1 MKPQLIVLGINGLV
15 GSRLKELLMEDFD
28 LIGMDRVGGV
38 DITKPETL
46 TSIREHK
53 DASFVLHL
61 AAKTDVDGC
70 ELDRDQGEEG
80 DAWRIN
86 VFGSEN
92 VAEICR
98 ETGKKLIYISTDFVF
113 DGPEKDYT
121 ENSIPHPINWY
132 GQTKYAGEQVVL
144 NSSQNIVLRIAY
156 PYRAKCGGPKK
167 DFVHTLYHRLQR
179 NESLTVLT
187 DHIFTPTF
195 IDDIAKS
202 IETLIAKNASGIY
215 HGVGGAS
222 LSPFEAAQVLAR
234 QFGFDERLITG
245 VKTAGYYQG
254 RAPRPLELRLKNDK
268 IASLGVTMRAFG
280 QGLEEIKRQGIE

>member
-1 MKPQLIVLGINGLV
+1 MKQVILGTGLSGLV
-15 GSRLKELLMEDFD
+15 GTRIVELLDSKYSFTD
-28 LIGMDRVGGV
+28 LSLATGV
-38 DITKPETL
+38 DITQKEVVTKHIQN
-46 TSIREHK
+46 SQSAWVIHM
-53 DASFVLHL
+53 

-70 ELDRDQGEEG
+70 EKDKSADQTGA
-80 DAWRIN
+80 AWQIN
-86 VFGSEN
+86 VEGTRNIVEAADQFHKR
-92 VAEICR
+92 V
-98 ETGKKLIYISTDFVF
+98 LYISTDFVF
-113 DGPEKDYT
+113 DGTEKVYT

-280 QGLEEIKRQGIE
+280 QGLEEIKRQGII